1 MVLVVEYK
9 DINQNDHALKEFI
22 TQKAM
27 SSTKDLLRENFSV
40 KIFLRKKNINFI
52 TKIVCLKGKFSFH
65 SYSFSHDIYSSISI
79 ATNRLRRQLL
89 KYKNILTQ
97 NKISLIKKRKTF
109 TIFNS
114 HSDIYE
120 TEIIAND
127 CF

>member
-22 TQKAM
+22 TQKVM
-27 SSTKDLLRENFSV
+27 SSTKDLLPENFSV
-40 KIFLRKKNINFI
+40 KIFLSKKNINFI

-97 NKISLIKKRKTF
+97 NKFSLIKKRKTF
-109 TIFNS
+109 NIFNS